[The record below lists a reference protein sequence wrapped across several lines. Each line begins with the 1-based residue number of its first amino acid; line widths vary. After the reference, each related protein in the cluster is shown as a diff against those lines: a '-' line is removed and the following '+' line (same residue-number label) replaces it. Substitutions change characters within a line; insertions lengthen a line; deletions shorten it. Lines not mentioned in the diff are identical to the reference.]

1 MKNTDMKSVM
11 DVSTQNTALDNGT
24 EPLSASE
31 GRYQVSIATT
41 VAEVRASQK
50 LRYAIF
56 AEEQGAVLHTTI
68 PGLDAD
74 ELDPYCMHLLVHDSE
89 RDCLVASTRVL
100 NNENAAGFGRFYSES
115 EFEMDAVKRLQG
127 RKLEVGRTCVHAG
140 YRNGAVIGAL
150 WQGLI
155 ELMYRDGYQWLFGC
169 ASISLEDGGSN
180 LHAVMDR
187 FRRKYMCDQS
197 YRVTPRVNV
206 PAVVDEES
214 LTALRIPPLLKAY
227 VSLGAHICGEPS
239 WDEDFNVADVFV
251 LLNVDNLSTRYVRH
265 FARNQ

>member
-1 MKNTDMKSVM
+1 MKSVM

-127 RKLEVGRTCVHAG
+127 RKLEVGRTCVHAD

>member
-1 MKNTDMKSVM
+1 M
-11 DVSTQNTALDNGT
+11 DVSTQNTALDT
-24 EPLSASE
+24 VVEPLSESD

-41 VAEVRASQK
+41 LEEVQASQK
-50 LRYAIF
+50 MRDAIF
-56 AEEQGAVLHTTI
+56 AEEQGAVLHTTT

-74 ELDPYCMHLLVHDSE
+74 ELDPYCMHLLVRDSE
-89 RDCLVASTRVL
+89 KDCLVASTRVL
-100 NNENAAGFGRFYSES
+100 NDEKAALFGRFYSES
-115 EFEMDAVKRLQG
+115 EFEMDAVKALEG
-127 RKLEVGRTCVHAG
+127 RKLEIGRTCVHAD

-150 WQGLI
+150 WQGLV

-169 ASISLEDGGSN
+169 ASIPLEDGGSN
-180 LHAVMDR
+180 LHAIMDR
-187 FRRKYMCDQS
+187 FRRKYMCDES

-206 PAVVDEES
+206 PAVADDQA

-265 FARNQ
+265 FARSQQ